1 MHSAMFYRTLSRVI
15 PFFLV
20 TMAVAGRGR
29 WPATTTA
36 AVYMALL
43 AGTSW
48 ILMLFPAVPKLGPI
62 YQNIT
67 HYVPL
72 DFPLLLIVPAFAID
86 LTWRR
91 VRDKPGWLA
100 SVALGTVFLVA
111 FVIAQWPFA
120 DLLMRH
126 GANWF
131 FHIDNFVYWRPKQSE
146 AFAYRF
152 RPAQPGEPPAATL
165 YALALV
171 SAIVAS
177 AIGRAWGRWMTRV
190 VR

>member
-1 MHSAMFYRTLSRVI
+1 MSRAIKLKWAATAAAGFYTALM
-15 PFFLV
+15 LV
-20 TMAVAGRGR
+20 LMWIIGAF
-29 WPATTTA
+29 PAT
-36 AVYMALL
+36 
-43 AGTSW
+43 
-48 ILMLFPAVPKLGPI
+48 PKLGPI